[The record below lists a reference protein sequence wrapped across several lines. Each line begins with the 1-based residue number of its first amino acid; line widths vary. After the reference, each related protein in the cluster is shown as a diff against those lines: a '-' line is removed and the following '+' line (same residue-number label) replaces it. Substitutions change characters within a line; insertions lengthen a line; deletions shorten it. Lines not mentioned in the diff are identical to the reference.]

1 MQEIGSGPNY
11 RVEVDTAKNRIYFW
25 FFGDVV
31 QVSGAAHL
39 PNDTKAA
46 CDLMRPGFTSLADFT
61 GMKMLGV
68 PDVVHQVQ
76 ATLLSA
82 GLRKVAS
89 VWNAESFAKFIVDS
103 SAQKLKSGE
112 YDAKRRVFKDRSEA
126 EAWLDE

>member
-1 MQEIGSGPNY
+1 MQEIGIGPNY

-25 FFGDVV
+25 FFGDAMNA
-31 QVSGAAHL
+31 SGVAGLPEAA
-39 PNDTKAA
+39 KAA
-46 CDLMRPGFTSLADFT
+46 CALMKPSFTGLADFT

-76 ATLLSA
+76 ATLLNA

-89 VWNAESFAKFIVDS
+89 VWNEESFAKFVVDS

-112 YDAKRRVFKDRSEA
+112 YDEKRKVFKDRVEA
-126 EAWLDE
+126 EAWLDK